1 MNDDEMTALITSLAL
16 KKELKFQIIG
26 IVSFTPFSTLP
37 PASRPFLYLSHLL
50 TQSSCFPGEARAL
63 YSQQYPRDTIFD
75 VITMKRTKKDGSG
88 SSGYESQLILYPTGA
103 QYGEWTALLRSKGE
117 CEDPVDAMADLL
129 EKMYSEVGKL
139 VNSY

>member
-16 KKELKFQIIG
+16 KKELRIQI
-26 IVSFTPFSTLP
+26 L
-37 PASRPFLYLSHLL
+37 
-50 TQSSCFPGEARAL
+50 GEARAL
-63 YSQQYPRDTIFD
+63 YSQQYPMDHMFD
-75 VITMKRTKKDGSG
+75 VITMKRNKNDGSG

-103 QYGEWTALLRSKGE
+103 HHGEWTALLRSKGE

-139 VNSY
+139 VDSY